1 MNHLPEVEFNESAF
15 DEFVARVRE
24 DHWDSWAMFQLALE
38 AHRRQ
43 LTEDFD
49 RLTCIEQL
57 PAVIPYP
64 HQLRTAERVLR
75 EFRGRAIL
83 ADEVGLGK
91 TIEAGLVLKEYL
103 IRGLVQKALILVPA
117 SLVLQWTRELNE
129 KFNIPAFAQR
139 NEWSWSTYDIL
150 VASID
155 TTKRDPHRQAVLGQP
170 WDMVIVDE
178 AHKLKNRKTK
188 NWQLVNQLQK
198 KYCLL
203 LTATPIQNDLRE
215 LYNLITLLK
224 PGQLGSFREFCRNF
238 VEDKRTPK
246 NPAGL
251 RKALDE
257 VMIRNKRSEGNVE
270 FTKRYV
276 RQVPLQ
282 LSPEE
287 RVFYEAVTA
296 FIREEYRRRIDTS
309 QNVLHLITL
318 QREMCSS
325 PYAALNT
332 LERMAKD
339 EAHPPG
345 FRARLLE
352 LCELGARIPAYTKVE
367 TTIDL
372 VNQIHDKVIVF
383 TEYRASQDFLLYM
396 MKRRGIPAV
405 PFRGGFQRGKKDWMK
420 DIFSKRAQVMVA
432 TEAGGEGLN
441 LQFCNQIINF
451 DLPWNPMRVEQRIG
465 RVHRLGQTR
474 DVFIH
479 NLATADTIEQYIVEL
494 LQEKIRLFELVIGEL
509 DLILGKMR
517 LSADDFERQVIRWI
531 MDAEHPDRL
540 REKMDEFNR
549 AFESA
554 KAEWARERATEGVE
568 LPGLI

>member
-1 MNHLPEVEFNESAF
+1 MGRLPDVEF
-15 DEFVARVRE
+15 DDTTYQEFVGRIRE
-24 DHWDSWAMFQLALE
+24 DRWDSWTMFRLALE
-38 AHRRQ
+38 AHRRR
-43 LTEDFD
+43 LSGDFD
-49 RLTCIEQL
+49 QLTCIDQL

-64 HQLRTAERVLR
+64 HQIRTAERVIR
-75 EFRGRAIL
+75 EFQGRAVL

-103 IRGLVQKALILVPA
+103 IRGLVRKALILVPA

-129 KFNIPAFAQR
+129 KFSIPAFAQR
-139 NEWSWSTYDIL
+139 NEWSWSTHDIL

-155 TTKRDPHRQAVLGQP
+155 TTKREPHRRAVLSQV

-224 PGQLGSFREFCRNF
+224 PGQLGSFREFCRTF
-238 VEDKRTPK
+238 VEDRRTPK
-246 NPAGL
+246 NPAQL
-251 RKALDE
+251 RQALGE
-257 VMIRNKRSEGNVE
+257 VMIRNKRGDGNVE
-270 FTKRYV
+270 FTRRHV
-276 RQVPLQ
+276 RQVPLE

-287 RVFYEAVTA
+287 RSFYEAVTS
-296 FIREEYRRRIDTS
+296 FIRDEYRRRIDTA

-339 EAHPPG
+339 DSRPPDL
-345 FRARLLE
+345 RARLSE

-372 VNQIHDKVIVF
+372 VNEIDDKVIVF

-396 MKRRGIPAV
+396 MKRRGIPCV
-405 PFRGGFQRGKKDWMK
+405 PFRGGFGRGKRDWMK
-420 DIFSKRAQVMVA
+420 DLFSKKARVMVA

-479 NLATADTIEQYIVEL
+479 NLATADTVEQHIVEL

-517 LSADDFERQVIRWI
+517 LSADDFERQIIRWI
-531 MDAEHPDRL
+531 MDAERPDDL
-540 REKMDEFNR
+540 RSKMDEFNR

-554 KAEWARERATEGVE
+554 KVQWNRERTTAGPDIQD
-568 LPGLI
+568 LF

>member
-1 MNHLPEVEFNESAF
+1 
-15 DEFVARVRE
+15 
-24 DHWDSWAMFQLALE
+24 
-38 AHRRQ
+38 
-43 LTEDFD
+43 
-49 RLTCIEQL
+49 
-57 PAVIPYP
+57 
-64 HQLRTAERVLR
+64 HQLHTAERVIR
-75 EFRGRAIL
+75 DFQGRAIL

-103 IRGLVQKALILVPA
+103 LRGLVRKALVLVPA

-129 KFNIPAFAQR
+129 KFGIPAFAQR
-139 NEWSWSTYDIL
+139 NEWSWTTYDIL

-155 TTKRDPHRQAVLGQP
+155 TTKRDPHRQAVLSQP

-215 LYNLITLLK
+215 LYNLITLLR
-224 PGQLGSFREFCRNF
+224 PGQLGSFREFCRTF

-246 NPAGL
+246 NPVRL
-251 RKALDE
+251 RQTLGE

-270 FTKRYV
+270 FTKRHV
-276 RQVPLQ
+276 RQVLLH

-287 RVFYEAVTA
+287 RAFYEAVTC
-296 FIREEYRRRIDTS
+296 FIRDEYRRRRDS
-309 QNVLHLITL
+309 AQNVLHLITL

-325 PYAALNT
+325 PYAALCT

-339 EAHPPG
+339 PKQPPSL
-345 FRARLLE
+345 RAQLLE

-372 VNQIHDKVIVF
+372 VQHIEDKVIVF
-383 TEYRASQDFLLYM
+383 TEYRASQDFLMYM
-396 MKRRGIPAV
+396 MKRRGIPCV

-420 DIFSKRAQVMVA
+420 DIFSKRARVMVA

-441 LQFCNQIINF
+441 LQFCNQIVNF

-465 RVHRLGQTR
+465 RVHR
-474 DVFIH
+474 
-479 NLATADTIEQYIVEL
+479 
-494 LQEKIRLFELVIGEL
+494 
-509 DLILGKMR
+509 
-517 LSADDFERQVIRWI
+517 
-531 MDAEHPDRL
+531 
-540 REKMDEFNR
+540 
-549 AFESA
+549 
-554 KAEWARERATEGVE
+554 
-568 LPGLI
+568 